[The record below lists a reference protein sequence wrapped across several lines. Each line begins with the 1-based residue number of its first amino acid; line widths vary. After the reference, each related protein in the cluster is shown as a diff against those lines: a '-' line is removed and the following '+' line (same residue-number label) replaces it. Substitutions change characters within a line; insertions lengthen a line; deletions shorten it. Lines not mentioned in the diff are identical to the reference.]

1 MIELR
6 TLAYFVTA
14 CRCETLARAA
24 RAHDMSTLSTAL
36 KSLEEEIGAT
46 LFRRINVGLYPT
58 AQAHRLLRAAE
69 PLLAIEAFARRW
81 LAAPRK
87 RQAHL
92 LTVDIGLTYTI
103 GKVAMAIQRAIDAM
117 AVARPDVLVDAVWIG
132 EKDSAGI
139 AHLAEAWPGI
149 QHSRLVL
156 GLADEGAHRQQK
168 AVTLLSDRWV
178 FATRL
183 CWHAQGRECRRARRR
198 TPSGARSDAAAHR
211 AGRSLS
217 P

>member
-24 RAHDMSTLSTAL
+24 RAHDIASSTLSTAL
-36 KSLEEEIGAT
+36 KSLEEEIGTT

-58 AQAHRLLRAAE
+58 AQALRLLRAAE

-87 RQAHL
+87 RRARL
-92 LTVDIGLTYTI
+92 LTVDIGLTYAI
-103 GKVAMAIQRAIDAM
+103 GRVAMAIQRAIDAM
-117 AVARPDVLVDAVWIG
+117 AVAHPDVLVDAVWIN
-132 EKDSAGI
+132 EKDSAGV
-139 AHLAEAWPGI
+139 AHLAEAWPAI

-156 GLADEGAHRQQK
+156 GLADEGTHRQQK
-168 AVTLLSDRWV
+168 TVTLLSDRWV

-183 CWHAQGRECRRARRR
+183 PARARPR
-198 TPSGARSDAAAHR
+198 TPLTSPRDA
-211 AGRSLS
+211 
-217 P
+217 

>member
-1 MIELR
+1 MSELSCGASPRPPMIELR

-24 RAHDMSTLSTAL
+24 RAHDIASSTLSTAL
-36 KSLEEEIGAT
+36 KSLEEEIGTT

-58 AQAHRLLRAAE
+58 AQAHRLMRAAE

-81 LAAPRK
+81 LAASRK
-87 RQAHL
+87 RRAPRL

-103 GKVAMAIQRAIDAM
+103 GRVAMAIQRAIDAM

-132 EKDSAGI
+132 EKDSAGV

-149 QHSRLVL
+149 QHNRLAL
-156 GLADEGAHRQQK
+156 GLADEGAHGRQK
-168 AVTLLSDRWV
+168 A
-178 FATRL
+178 ATVL
-183 CWHAQGRECRRARRR
+183 
-198 TPSGARSDAAAHR
+198 
-211 AGRSLS
+211 
-217 P
+217 